1 MKTSKLIIL
10 GNGFDLACGLKSKYA
25 DFFEKRI
32 SEDLN
37 NCLKRAYQ
45 GFKDNFNYKTIDD
58 PTFRFKTIYDVRNN
72 YAKNKGEVNP
82 FDIKIIVLNDSDI
95 EILKNSDLTFWDVVL
110 YYFQTNIGEEVDDID
125 WRAVEDR
132 ILNFLNDTN
141 IDKPCLTYM
150 LDTINHFDDL
160 DMKNWFCLYL
170 AEILSEGKK
179 IPEDFIEY
187 LYQELRLFESEFI
200 NFLNEEVVS
209 NGDYEKNAT
218 DLLLQI
224 VSVGEVS
231 DLFYQKYLSF
241 NYTEPI
247 NSPYFNITNVHGTLK
262 SRRIIFGIDQ
272 TKVNPLEEIYRFTKT
287 FRQMT
292 ETSIAKRS
300 DELILP
306 RKEEINEIAFFGHSL
321 SKLDYSYFQ
330 TIFDFY
336 DLYSSDVTLAF
347 YYRLYDG
354 VTNLEMELDL
364 SKKISAMLKDYSPSI
379 GNENK
384 ADNLMHKLLLEKR
397 LVIEEIS

>member
-1 MKTSKLIIL
+1 
-10 GNGFDLACGLKSKYA
+10 
-25 DFFEKRI
+25 
-32 SEDLN
+32 
-37 NCLKRAYQ
+37 
-45 GFKDNFNYKTIDD
+45 
-58 PTFRFKTIYDVRNN
+58 
-72 YAKNKGEVNP
+72 
-82 FDIKIIVLNDSDI
+82 
-95 EILKNSDLTFWDVVL
+95 
-110 YYFQTNIGEEVDDID
+110 
-125 WRAVEDR
+125 
-132 ILNFLNDTN
+132 
-141 IDKPCLTYM
+141 M

>member
-1 MKTSKLIIL
+1 M
-10 GNGFDLACGLKSKYA
+10 
-25 DFFEKRI
+25 
-32 SEDLN
+32 
-37 NCLKRAYQ
+37 
-45 GFKDNFNYKTIDD
+45 
-58 PTFRFKTIYDVRNN
+58 
-72 YAKNKGEVNP
+72 
-82 FDIKIIVLNDSDI
+82 KIIVLNDSDI

>member
-1 MKTSKLIIL
+1 MCI
-10 GNGFDLACGLKSKYA
+10 
-25 DFFEKRI
+25 R
-32 SEDLN
+32 
-37 NCLKRAYQ
+37 
-45 GFKDNFNYKTIDD
+45 
-58 PTFRFKTIYDVRNN
+58 
-72 YAKNKGEVNP
+72 
-82 FDIKIIVLNDSDI
+82 
-95 EILKNSDLTFWDVVL
+95 
-110 YYFQTNIGEEVDDID
+110 
-125 WRAVEDR
+125 DR
-132 ILNFLNDTN
+132 
-141 IDKPCLTYM
+141 
-150 LDTINHFDDL
+150 
-160 DMKNWFCLYL
+160 
-170 AEILSEGKK
+170 
-179 IPEDFIEY
+179 
-187 LYQELRLFESEFI
+187 
-200 NFLNEEVVS
+200 
-209 NGDYEKNAT
+209 NAT

-364 SKKISAMLKDYSPSI
+364 SKKISAMLKDCLLYTSDAADEEDSVDLGGRRI
-379 GNENK
+379 IKKKKKKNK
-384 ADNLMHKLLLEKR
+384 EKR
-397 LVIEEIS
+397 KRYK